1 MNALTRAF
9 TPAEAAVVG
18 GLELKAVNNA
28 IDKRIV
34 EVAVRASKRRELTA
48 ENVLQLKLWH
58 EIGPILSQER
68 RQRLFG
74 LIRENPAARTIRA
87 DNLVIV
93 DVAEAR
99 KQINQRTKDLG
110 EAEAMVVKSRDTMGA
125 EPVFKG
131 TRIPVRL
138 VAAMRA
144 QGADDS
150 EILSG
155 YPKLTARQLEL
166 AEIWAAAHPR
176 RGRPK
181 SLADRGLKAKSSR
194 RTKLG
199 SDPLA
204 KSSETSLPPA

>member
-34 EVAVRASKRRELTA
+34 EVPVRASKRRELTA

-99 KQINQRTKDLG
+99 KQINQRTKDLA
-110 EAEAMVVKSRDTMGA
+110 EAEAMVVKSRDVMGA

-138 VAAMRA
+138 VATMRA
-144 QGADDS
+144 QGADDG

-155 YPKLTARQLEL
+155 YPKLSARQLEL

-181 SLADRGLKAKSSR
+181 SLADRGLQAKSSR

-204 KSSETSLPPA
+204 KPSETSLPRV

>member
-34 EVAVRASKRRELTA
+34 EVPVRASKRRELTA

-110 EAEAMVVKSRDTMGA
+110 EAEAMVVQSRDTMGA

-199 SDPLA
+199 SDPLV
-204 KSSETSLPPA
+204 KSSETSLPPV

>member
-9 TPAEAAVVG
+9 TPAEAAVLG

-34 EVAVRASKRRELTA
+34 EVPVQASRRRELTA

-74 LIRENPAARTIRA
+74 LIRENPSARTIRA

-99 KQINQRTKDLG
+99 KQISQRTKDLA
-110 EAEAMVVKSRDTMGA
+110 EAEAMVAKFRDTLGGK
-125 EPVFKG
+125 PVFKD

-144 QGADDS
+144 QGADDV

-166 AEIWAAAHPR
+166 ADIWSAAHPR

-194 RTKLG
+194 RAKRG
-199 SDPLA
+199 SDPL
-204 KSSETSLPPA
+204 SHI

>member
-1 MNALTRAF
+1 MRSTSAF
-9 TPAEAAVVG
+9 
-18 GLELKAVNNA
+18 
-28 IDKRIV
+28 V
-34 EVAVRASKRRELTA
+34 EVPVRASKRRELTA

-68 RQRLFG
+68 RRRLFG
-74 LIRENPAARTIRA
+74 LIRETPAARTIRA

-99 KQINQRTKDLG
+99 KQINQRTNDLG
-110 EAEAMVVKSRDTMGA
+110 EAEAMVVQSRDTMGA

-181 SLADRGLKAKSSR
+181 SLADRRLKAKSSH

-204 KSSETSLPPA
+204 KSSETSLLPV